1 MECLLKAGRGLYTKL
16 TCGPYNGHPAGQRC
30 PTGGQRRTDSGPA
43 EEFGQRIISIVTA
56 LLDHDV
62 NYAPLPSSASFARVI
77 LRTGL
82 FFLKLICLICWSNV
96 LFRSNSIFQAHGIR
110 HVCHQALPHTPSFWL
125 IFEPPYKRAVLK
137 ERSITSFHSKHFI
150 AFQRL

>member
-1 MECLLKAGRGLYTKL
+1 MLLAGIVLVECLLKAGRGLYTKL

-77 LRTGL
+77 LRTGCPCKSL
-82 FFLKLICLICWSNV
+82 Y
-96 LFRSNSIFQAHGIR
+96 A
-110 HVCHQALPHTPSFWL
+110 
-125 IFEPPYKRAVLK
+125 
-137 ERSITSFHSKHFI
+137 
-150 AFQRL
+150 

>member
-1 MECLLKAGRGLYTKL
+1 MLLAGIVLVECLLKAGRGLYTKL

-82 FFLKLICLICWSNV
+82 FLLKLICIICWSNV
-96 LFRSNSIFQAHGIR
+96 LFRPSSIFQFRQFTQG
-110 HVCHQALPHTPSFWL
+110 QACVSPGA
-125 IFEPPYKRAVLK
+125 PPYPKFLVD
-137 ERSITSFHSKHFI
+137 F
-150 AFQRL
+150 